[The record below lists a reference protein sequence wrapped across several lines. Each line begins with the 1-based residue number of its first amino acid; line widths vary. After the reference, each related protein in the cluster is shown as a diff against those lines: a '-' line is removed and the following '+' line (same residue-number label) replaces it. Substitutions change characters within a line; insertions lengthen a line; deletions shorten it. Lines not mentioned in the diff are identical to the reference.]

1 MNQNQ
6 NKSIGTRAKEKI
18 QSLFREPKTEAGRIR
33 RRIAGRVGVTG
44 LAVLMIGAILFAL
57 TSAWYTNT
65 IQANE
70 ITLKT
75 AKWNFDGI
83 ITLDGE
89 NNGTLNLGDLYP
101 GDTRPLPVTIVNQ
114 DTRGV
119 NVRVEADKSKM
130 ASPEMQQRLYLYVEK
145 TDENGVT
152 TRHYINSLSGY
163 LYTVAAKQTLR
174 ITDAELT
181 PKENEKQD
189 KNTLH
194 LQWVYDMTGYFL
206 LGKVTENNNTIT
218 VAGKT
223 ADTQPEYLM
232 PVTYDLDRAQFDAD
246 GKLSSVSEYQT
257 TTNGTAGYATTGRED
272 YLKRLFDQYISGY
285 NKSAKPYDDKTT
297 ISHGN
302 YYAVDIDEET
312 GYGVWLYLPE
322 KAAIDAA
329 AEWDMKVATNTETTQ
344 PISLN
349 LVFKGQNQPTT
360 TTGKEQ
366 QP

>member
-1 MNQNQ
+1 M
-6 NKSIGTRAKEKI
+6 
-18 QSLFREPKTEAGRIR
+18 
-33 RRIAGRVGVTG
+33 GVTG

-75 AKWNFDGI
+75 AKWNFDGT

-101 GDTRPLPVTIVNQ
+101 GDTRPLPVTIQNK

-119 NVRVEADKSKM
+119 NIRVEADKSKM
-130 ASPEMQQRLYLYVEK
+130 ASPEMQQRLYLYVEV
-145 TDENGVT
+145 TDET
-152 TRHYINSLSGY
+152 TNTKTRRYINSLSGY
-163 LYTVAAKQTLR
+163 LYQVNANQTLR
-174 ITDAELT
+174 ITDAVLT

-189 KNTLH
+189 KNPLH

-206 LGKVTENNNTIT
+206 LGTVTENNNTIT

-232 PVTYDLDRAQFDAD
+232 PVTYDLDRAQFGTD
-246 GKLSSVSEYQT
+246 GKISSVSEYQET
-257 TTNGTAGYATTGRED
+257 TKTYATTDRGN
-272 YLKRLFDQYISGY
+272 YLKLLFEQYISEY
-285 NKSAKPYDDKTT
+285 NSNAKPYTRETT
-297 ISHGN
+297 VHGS
-302 YYAVDIDEET
+302 YYAVDVDAN
-312 GYGVWLYLPE
+312 GYGVWLYLPD
-322 KAAIDAA
+322 KAAIEAA
-329 AEWDMKVATNTETTQ
+329 AEWDQAMAATAATQ

>member
-1 MNQNQ
+1 MGIT
-6 NKSIGTRAKEKI
+6 S
-18 QSLFREPKTEAGRIR
+18 
-33 RRIAGRVGVTG
+33 

-75 AKWNFDGI
+75 AKWNFDGN

-89 NNGTLNLGDLYP
+89 KDGTLDLGALYP

-130 ASPEMQQRLYLYVEK
+130 ASPEMQQRLYLYVEV
-145 TDENGVT
+145 TDEATNT
-152 TRHYINSLSGY
+152 KTRHYINSLSGY

-174 ITDAELT
+174 ITDAETLSA
-181 PKENEKQD
+181 NEAQN

-206 LGKVTENNNTIT
+206 LGTVTENNNTIT

-232 PVTYDLDRAQFDAD
+232 PVTYDLDRAQFGTD
-246 GKLSSVSEYQT
+246 GKLRSVSEYQT
-257 TTNGTAGYATTGRED
+257 TTNGTAGYATTSRED
-272 YLKRLFDQYISGY
+272 YLKRLFEQYISGY
-285 NKSAKPYDDKTT
+285 NKNAKPYDDKTT
-297 ISHGN
+297 IRGN
-302 YYAVDIDEET
+302 YYAVDVDET
-312 GYGVWLYLPE
+312 GYGVWLYLPDKDAIK
-322 KAAIDAA
+322 KAE
-329 AEWDMKVATNTETTQ
+329 EWDMSAAKNMETAQ
-344 PISLN
+344 PISLS

>member
-1 MNQNQ
+1 MGIT
-6 NKSIGTRAKEKI
+6 S
-18 QSLFREPKTEAGRIR
+18 
-33 RRIAGRVGVTG
+33 

-75 AKWNFDGI
+75 AKWNFDGT

-89 NNGTLNLGDLYP
+89 KNGTLGLGDLYP

-130 ASPEMQQRLYLYVEK
+130 ASPEMQQRLYLYVEV
-145 TDENGVT
+145 TDEVT
-152 TRHYINSLSGY
+152 NTKTRHYINSLSGY
-163 LYTVAAKQTLR
+163 LYTVAAGQTLH
-174 ITDAELT
+174 ITDVERTLSA
-181 PKENEKQD
+181 NEAQN

-206 LGKVTENNNTIT
+206 LGTVTENNSTIT

-223 ADTQPEYLM
+223 EETQPEYLM
-232 PVTYDLDRAQFDAD
+232 PVTYDLDRAQFGSD
-246 GKLSSVSEYQT
+246 GKLTSVSEYQT
-257 TTNGTAGYATTGRED
+257 NTNGTAGYATTSRED
-272 YLKRLFDQYISGY
+272 YLKRLFDQYAKEY
-285 NKSAKPYDDKTT
+285 NIKAAAYDKNTKSY
-297 ISHGN
+297 GN
-302 YYAVDIDEET
+302 YYAVDVDET
-312 GYGVWLYLPE
+312 GYGVWLYLPD
-322 KAAIDAA
+322 KTAIDAA
-329 AEWDMKVATNTETTQ
+329 AQWDQNTEKSENAQ
-344 PISLN
+344 SISLN

>member
-1 MNQNQ
+1 MGIT
-6 NKSIGTRAKEKI
+6 S
-18 QSLFREPKTEAGRIR
+18 
-33 RRIAGRVGVTG
+33 

-75 AKWNFDGI
+75 AKWNFDGN

-89 NNGTLNLGDLYP
+89 KDGTLDLGDLYP

-130 ASPEMQQRLYLYVEK
+130 ASPEMQQRLYLYVEV
-145 TDENGVT
+145 TDEVT
-152 TRHYINSLSGY
+152 NTKTRHYINSLSGY

-174 ITDAELT
+174 ITDAELLT
-181 PKENEKQD
+181 LKENEKQD

-206 LGKVTENNNTIT
+206 LGTVDETGAKVT
-218 VAGKT
+218 GKT
-223 ADTQPEYLM
+223 EDTQPEYLM
-232 PVTYDLDRAQFDAD
+232 PVTYDLDRAQFDTK
-246 GKLSSVSEYQT
+246 GKLYSVSEYQT

-285 NKSAKPYDDKTT
+285 NKNANPYYTGETT
-297 ISHGN
+297 IRGN
-302 YYAVDIDEET
+302 YYAVDVDET
-312 GYGVWLYLPE
+312 GYGVWLYLPDKAAIEAAAKWDQE
-322 KAAIDAA
+322 KAATAA
-329 AEWDMKVATNTETTQ
+329 TQ

-349 LVFKGQNQPTT
+349 LVFKGQNQTTT

>member
-1 MNQNQ
+1 MGIT
-6 NKSIGTRAKEKI
+6 S
-18 QSLFREPKTEAGRIR
+18 
-33 RRIAGRVGVTG
+33 

-75 AKWNFDGI
+75 AKWNFDGT

-89 NNGTLNLGDLYP
+89 KDGTLDLGDLYP
-101 GDTRPLPVTIVNQ
+101 GDTRLLPVTIVNQ

-130 ASPEMQQRLYLYVEK
+130 ESPEMQQRLYLYVEV
-145 TDENGVT
+145 TDEATNT
-152 TRHYINSLSGY
+152 KTRHYINSLSGY
-163 LYTVAAKQTLR
+163 MYQVNANQTLR
-174 ITDAELT
+174 ITDAEPTL
-181 PKENEKQD
+181 KENEKQD

-206 LGKVTENNNTIT
+206 LGKVDETGAKVT
-218 VAGKT
+218 GKA
-223 ADTQPEYLM
+223 ADSQPEYLM
-232 PVTYDLDRAQFDAD
+232 PVTYDLDRAQFGTD

-257 TTNGTAGYATTGRED
+257 NTNGTAGYATTGRED

-285 NKSAKPYDDKTT
+285 NSNAKPYDKITT
-297 ISHGN
+297 IVRGS
-302 YYAVDIDEET
+302 YYAVDVDAT
-312 GYGVWLYLPE
+312 GYGVWLYLPD

-329 AEWDMKVATNTETTQ
+329 AKWDQEKAATAATQ

-349 LVFKGQNQPTT
+349 LVFKGQNQTTT

>member
-1 MNQNQ
+1 MGIT
-6 NKSIGTRAKEKI
+6 S
-18 QSLFREPKTEAGRIR
+18 
-33 RRIAGRVGVTG
+33 

-75 AKWNFDGI
+75 AKWNFDGT

-89 NNGTLNLGDLYP
+89 KDGTLDLGALYP

-130 ASPEMQQRLYLYVEK
+130 ASPEMQQRLYLYVEV
-145 TDENGVT
+145 TDEDTNT
-152 TRHYINSLSGY
+152 KTRRYINSLSGY
-163 LYTVAAKQTLR
+163 LYTVAAGQTLH
-174 ITDAELT
+174 ITDAERPLLT
-181 PKENEKQD
+181 NEAQN
-189 KNTLH
+189 KNALH

-206 LGKVTENNNTIT
+206 LGTVTENGTKVT
-218 VAGKT
+218 GKT
-223 ADTQPEYLM
+223 EDTQPEYLM
-232 PVTYDLDRAQFDAD
+232 PVTYDLDRAQFDTN

-257 TTNGTAGYATTGRED
+257 TTNGTAGYATTDREN
-272 YLKRLFDQYISGY
+272 YLNRLFEQYISGY
-285 NKSAKPYDDKTT
+285 NSNAKPYDKTT
-297 ISHGN
+297 TIVRGS
-302 YYAVDIDEET
+302 YYAVDVDTT
-312 GYGVWLYLPE
+312 GYGVWLYLPD

-329 AEWDMKVATNTETTQ
+329 AKWDQEKAVTAATQ

>member
-1 MNQNQ
+1 M
-6 NKSIGTRAKEKI
+6 
-18 QSLFREPKTEAGRIR
+18 
-33 RRIAGRVGVTG
+33 GVTG

-75 AKWNFDGI
+75 AKWNFDGT

-89 NNGTLNLGDLYP
+89 DNSGTLNLGDLYP
-101 GDTRPLPVTIVNQ
+101 GDTRPLPVTIQNK

-119 NVRVEADKSKM
+119 NIRVEADKSKM
-130 ASPEMQQRLYLYVEK
+130 ASPEMQQRLYLYVEV
-145 TDENGVT
+145 TDET
-152 TRHYINSLSGY
+152 TNTKTRRYINSLSGY
-163 LYTVAAKQTLR
+163 LYQVNANQTLR

-181 PKENEKQD
+181 PKENEKQN

-206 LGKVTENNNTIT
+206 LGTVTENNGTIT
-218 VAGKT
+218 VTGKT

-246 GKLSSVSEYQT
+246 GKPSSVSEYREAT
-257 TTNGTAGYATTGRED
+257 ENSPAGYGSFDRKN
-272 YLKRLFDQYISGY
+272 YLKTLFEQYAKEY
-285 NKSAKPYDDKTT
+285 NIKAAAYDEKTKSY
-297 ISHGN
+297 GN
-302 YYAVDIDEET
+302 YYAVDVDAN
-312 GYGVWLYLPE
+312 GYGVWLYLPD
-322 KAAIDAA
+322 KTAIDAA
-329 AEWDMKVATNTETTQ
+329 AEWDQKTAKSENAQ

-349 LVFKGQNQPTT
+349 LVFKGQNQSTT

>member
-1 MNQNQ
+1 
-6 NKSIGTRAKEKI
+6 
-18 QSLFREPKTEAGRIR
+18 
-33 RRIAGRVGVTG
+33 
-44 LAVLMIGAILFAL
+44 MIGAILFAL

-75 AKWNFDGI
+75 AKWNFDGT

-89 NNGTLNLGDLYP
+89 KNGTLGLGDLYP
-101 GDTRPLPVTIVNQ
+101 GDTRPLPVTIANQ

-130 ASPEMQQRLYLYVEK
+130 ESPEMQQRLYLYVEV
-145 TDENGVT
+145 TDKDTNT
-152 TRHYINSLSGY
+152 KTRHYINSLSGY

-181 PKENEKQD
+181 PSENEKQD

-206 LGKVTENNNTIT
+206 LGTVTEKGSTIT

-232 PVTYDLDRAQFDAD
+232 PVTYDLDRAQFGTD
-246 GKLSSVSEYQT
+246 GKLTSVSEYQT
-257 TTNGTAGYATTGRED
+257 NTNGTAGYATTSRED
-272 YLKRLFDQYISGY
+272 YLKHLFEQYISGY
-285 NKSAKPYDDKTT
+285 NKNAKPYDDKTT
-297 ISHGN
+297 TVHGN
-302 YYAVDIDEET
+302 YYAVDVDTT
-312 GYGVWLYLPE
+312 GYGVWLYLPDKAAIEAAAKWDQE
-322 KAAIDAA
+322 KAATAA
-329 AEWDMKVATNTETTQ
+329 TQ

>member
-1 MNQNQ
+1 
-6 NKSIGTRAKEKI
+6 
-18 QSLFREPKTEAGRIR
+18 
-33 RRIAGRVGVTG
+33 
-44 LAVLMIGAILFAL
+44 MIGAILFAL

-75 AKWNFDGI
+75 AKWNFDGN

-89 NNGTLNLGDLYP
+89 DNNGTLDLGDLYP
-101 GDTRPLPVTIVNQ
+101 GDTRLLPVTIVNQ

-130 ASPEMQQRLYLYVEK
+130 ASPEMQQRLYLYVEV
-145 TDENGVT
+145 TDEATNT
-152 TRHYINSLSGY
+152 KTRHYINSLSGY
-163 LYTVAAKQTLR
+163 MYQVNANQTLR
-174 ITDAELT
+174 ITDAEL
-181 PKENEKQD
+181 PLKENEKQD
-189 KNTLH
+189 INTLH

-206 LGKVTENNNTIT
+206 LGTVTENNNTIT

-232 PVTYDLDRAQFDAD
+232 PVTYDLDRAQFGTD
-246 GKLSSVSEYQT
+246 GKLTSVSEYQET
-257 TTNGTAGYATTGRED
+257 TKTYATTDREN
-272 YLKRLFDQYISGY
+272 YLNRLFEQYISGY
-285 NKSAKPYDDKTT
+285 NSNAKPYDKTT
-297 ISHGN
+297 TIVRGS
-302 YYAVDIDEET
+302 YYAVDVDKT
-312 GYGVWLYLPE
+312 GYGVWLYLPD

-329 AEWDMKVATNTETTQ
+329 AKWDQEKAATAATQ

>member
-1 MNQNQ
+1 MGIT
-6 NKSIGTRAKEKI
+6 S
-18 QSLFREPKTEAGRIR
+18 
-33 RRIAGRVGVTG
+33 

-75 AKWNFDGI
+75 AKWNFDGT

-89 NNGTLNLGDLYP
+89 KDGTLGLGDLYP

-130 ASPEMQQRLYLYVEK
+130 ESPEMQQRLYLYVEV
-145 TDENGVT
+145 TDEVT
-152 TRHYINSLSGY
+152 NTKTRHYINSLSGY

-174 ITDAELT
+174 ITDAELP

-206 LGKVTENNNTIT
+206 LGKVDETGAKVT
-218 VAGKT
+218 GKA

-232 PVTYDLDRAQFDAD
+232 PVTYDLDRAQFGTD
-246 GKLSSVSEYQT
+246 GKLTSVSEYQT
-257 TTNGTAGYATTGRED
+257 NTNGTAGYATTRRED
-272 YLKRLFDQYISGY
+272 YLKRLFEQYISGY
-285 NKSAKPYDDKTT
+285 NKNAKPYDDKTT
-297 ISHGN
+297 TVHGN
-302 YYAVDIDEET
+302 YYAVDVDET
-312 GYGVWLYLPE
+312 GYGVWLYLPD

-329 AEWDMKVATNTETTQ
+329 AQWDQNTEKRENAQ

-349 LVFKGQNQPTT
+349 LVFKGQNQTTT

>member
-1 MNQNQ
+1 M
-6 NKSIGTRAKEKI
+6 
-18 QSLFREPKTEAGRIR
+18 
-33 RRIAGRVGVTG
+33 GVTG

-75 AKWNFDGI
+75 AKWNFDGT

-101 GDTRPLPVTIVNQ
+101 GDTRPLPVTIQNK
-114 DTRGV
+114 DARGV
-119 NVRVEADKSKM
+119 NIRVEADKSKM
-130 ASPEMQQRLYLYVEK
+130 ASPEMQQRLYLYVEV
-145 TDENGVT
+145 TDET
-152 TRHYINSLSGY
+152 TNTKTRRYINSLSGY
-163 LYTVAAKQTLR
+163 LYQVNANQTLR
-174 ITDAELT
+174 ITDAVLT

-189 KNTLH
+189 KNPLH

-206 LGKVTENNNTIT
+206 LGTVTENNNTIT

-232 PVTYDLDRAQFDAD
+232 PVTYDLDRAQFGTD
-246 GKLSSVSEYQT
+246 GKISSVSEYQET
-257 TTNGTAGYATTGRED
+257 TKTYATTDRGN
-272 YLKRLFDQYISGY
+272 YLKLLFEQYISEY
-285 NKSAKPYDDKTT
+285 NSNAKPYTRETT
-297 ISHGN
+297 VHGS
-302 YYAVDIDEET
+302 YYAVDVDAN
-312 GYGVWLYLPE
+312 GYGVWLYLPD
-322 KAAIDAA
+322 KAAIEAA
-329 AEWDMKVATNTETTQ
+329 AEWDQAMAATAATQ

-349 LVFKGQNQPTT
+349 LVFKGQNQTTT

>member
-33 RRIAGRVGVTG
+33 RRIAGRVGITS

-75 AKWNFDGI
+75 AKWNFDGT

-89 NNGTLNLGDLYP
+89 DNNGTLDLGDLYP

-130 ASPEMQQRLYLYVEK
+130 ASPEMQQRLYLYVEV
-145 TDENGVT
+145 TDEDTNT
-152 TRHYINSLSGY
+152 KTRHYINSLSGY
-163 LYTVAAKQTLR
+163 LYTVAAGQTLH
-174 ITDAELT
+174 ITDAERPLLT
-181 PKENEKQD
+181 NEAQN
-189 KNTLH
+189 KNALH

-206 LGKVTENNNTIT
+206 LGTVTEKDSTIT

-223 ADTQPEYLM
+223 EETQPEYLM
-232 PVTYDLDRAQFDAD
+232 PVTYDLDRAQFGTD
-246 GKLSSVSEYQT
+246 GKLSSVSEYQET
-257 TTNGTAGYATTGRED
+257 TKTYANTDREN
-272 YLKRLFDQYISGY
+272 YLKRLFEQYKSEY
-285 NKSAKPYDDKTT
+285 NSNAKPYNNKTT
-297 ISHGN
+297 TIRGN
-302 YYAVDIDEET
+302 YYAVDVDAN
-312 GYGVWLYLPE
+312 GYGVWLYLPD
-322 KAAIDAA
+322 KTAVDAA
-329 AEWDMKVATNTETTQ
+329 AEWDQNTAKSENAQ

-349 LVFKGQNQPTT
+349 LVFKGQNQTTT

-366 QP
+366 

>member
-1 MNQNQ
+1 MGIT
-6 NKSIGTRAKEKI
+6 S
-18 QSLFREPKTEAGRIR
+18 
-33 RRIAGRVGVTG
+33 
-44 LAVLMIGAILFAL
+44 LAVLMIGTILFAL

-75 AKWNFDGI
+75 AKWNFDGT

-89 NNGTLNLGDLYP
+89 KDGTLGLGDLYP

-130 ASPEMQQRLYLYVEK
+130 ASPEMQQRLYLYVEV
-145 TDENGVT
+145 TDEATNT
-152 TRHYINSLSGY
+152 KTRHYINSLSGY

-174 ITDAELT
+174 ITDAETLSV
-181 PKENEKQD
+181 NEAQD

-206 LGKVTENNNTIT
+206 LGTVTEKDSTIT
-218 VAGKT
+218 VTGKA

-232 PVTYDLDRAQFDAD
+232 PVTYDLDRAQFDTD
-246 GKLSSVSEYQT
+246 GKLHSVSEYQET
-257 TTNGTAGYATTGRED
+257 TKTYATTDRKN
-272 YLKRLFDQYISGY
+272 YLKRLFEQYISGY
-285 NKSAKPYDDKTT
+285 NKNAKPYTNET
-297 ISHGN
+297 IVRGN
-302 YYAVDIDEET
+302 YYAVDVDET
-312 GYGVWLYLPE
+312 GYGVWLYLPD

-329 AEWDMKVATNTETTQ
+329 AEWDQEKAATAATQ

-349 LVFKGQNQPTT
+349 LVFKGQNQTTT

>member
-1 MNQNQ
+1 
-6 NKSIGTRAKEKI
+6 
-18 QSLFREPKTEAGRIR
+18 
-33 RRIAGRVGVTG
+33 
-44 LAVLMIGAILFAL
+44 MIGAILFAL

-75 AKWNFDGI
+75 AKWNFDGT

-89 NNGTLNLGDLYP
+89 KNGTLDLGDLYP

-130 ASPEMQQRLYLYVEK
+130 ASPEMQQRLYLYVEV
-145 TDENGVT
+145 TDEDTNT
-152 TRHYINSLSGY
+152 KTRHYINSLSGY
-163 LYTVAAKQTLR
+163 LYTVAAGQTLH
-174 ITDAELT
+174 ITDAERTLSA
-181 PKENEKQD
+181 NEAQN

-206 LGKVTENNNTIT
+206 LGTVTENGTKVT
-218 VAGKT
+218 GKT
-223 ADTQPEYLM
+223 EDTQPEYLM
-232 PVTYDLDRAQFDAD
+232 PVTYDLDRAQFGTD

-272 YLKRLFDQYISGY
+272 YLKRLFEQYISEY
-285 NKSAKPYDDKTT
+285 NSNAKPYDDKTT
-297 ISHGN
+297 TVHGN
-302 YYAVDIDEET
+302 YYAVDVDKN
-312 GYGVWLYLPE
+312 GYGVWLYLPD

-329 AEWDMKVATNTETTQ
+329 ANWDQKTAATAATQ
-344 PISLN
+344 SISLS

>member
-1 MNQNQ
+1 MGIT
-6 NKSIGTRAKEKI
+6 S
-18 QSLFREPKTEAGRIR
+18 
-33 RRIAGRVGVTG
+33 

-75 AKWNFDGI
+75 AKWNFDGT

-89 NNGTLNLGDLYP
+89 KDGTLDLGDLYP
-101 GDTRPLPVTIVNQ
+101 GDTRPLPVIIENK

-130 ASPEMQQRLYLYVEK
+130 ASPEMQQRLYLYVEV
-145 TDENGVT
+145 TDEATNT
-152 TRHYINSLSGY
+152 KTRHYINSLSGY
-163 LYTVAAKQTLR
+163 MYQVNANQTLR
-174 ITDAELT
+174 ITDAELSL
-181 PKENEKQD
+181 KENEKQD

-206 LGKVTENNNTIT
+206 LGTVTENNNTIT

-232 PVTYDLDRAQFDAD
+232 PVIYDLDRAQFGTD
-246 GKLSSVSEYQT
+246 GKLSSVSEYQET
-257 TTNGTAGYATTGRED
+257 TKTYATTDREN
-272 YLKRLFDQYISGY
+272 YLKRLFEQYISGY
-285 NKSAKPYDDKTT
+285 NKNAKPYTRETT
-297 ISHGN
+297 VRGS
-302 YYAVDIDEET
+302 YYAVDVDAN
-312 GYGVWLYLPE
+312 GYGVWLYLPD

-329 AEWDMKVATNTETTQ
+329 AQWDQNTEKSENAQ

-349 LVFKGQNQPTT
+349 LVFKGQNQTTT

>member
-33 RRIAGRVGVTG
+33 RRIAGRVGITS

-75 AKWNFDGI
+75 AKWNFDGT

-89 NNGTLNLGDLYP
+89 KEGTLDLGDLYP
-101 GDTRPLPVTIVNQ
+101 GDTRLLPVTIVNQ

-119 NVRVEADKSKM
+119 NVRVEADKS
-130 ASPEMQQRLYLYVEK
+130 
-145 TDENGVT
+145 
-152 TRHYINSLSGY
+152 
-163 LYTVAAKQTLR
+163 
-174 ITDAELT
+174 
-181 PKENEKQD
+181 
-189 KNTLH
+189 
-194 LQWVYDMTGYFL
+194 DMTGYFL
-206 LGKVTENNNTIT
+206 LGTVTENGTKVT
-218 VAGKT
+218 GKT
-223 ADTQPEYLM
+223 EDTQPEYLM
-232 PVTYDLDRAQFDAD
+232 PVTYDLDRAQFETD
-246 GKLSSVSEYQT
+246 GKLHSVSEYQET
-257 TTNGTAGYATTGRED
+257 TKTYATTDREN
-272 YLKRLFDQYISGY
+272 YLKRLFEQYISGY
-285 NKSAKPYDDKTT
+285 NKNAKPYDDKTT
-297 ISHGN
+297 IRGN
-302 YYAVDIDEET
+302 YYAVDVDAT
-312 GYGVWLYLPE
+312 GYGVWLYLPD

-329 AEWDMKVATNTETTQ
+329 AKWDQNTEKSENAQ

-349 LVFKGQNQPTT
+349 LVFKGQNQTTT

>member
-1 MNQNQ
+1 
-6 NKSIGTRAKEKI
+6 
-18 QSLFREPKTEAGRIR
+18 
-33 RRIAGRVGVTG
+33 
-44 LAVLMIGAILFAL
+44 MIGAILFAL

-75 AKWNFDGI
+75 AKWNFDGT

-89 NNGTLNLGDLYP
+89 DNNGTLDLGDLYP

-130 ASPEMQQRLYLYVEK
+130 ASPEMQQRLYLYVEV
-145 TDENGVT
+145 TDEDTNT
-152 TRHYINSLSGY
+152 KTRHYINSLSGY

-174 ITDAELT
+174 ITDAERTLSA
-181 PKENEKQD
+181 NEAQN

-206 LGKVTENNNTIT
+206 LGTVDETGTKVT
-218 VAGKT
+218 GKT
-223 ADTQPEYLM
+223 EDTQPEYLM
-232 PVTYDLDRAQFDAD
+232 PVTYDLDRAQFETD
-246 GKLSSVSEYQT
+246 GKLHSVSEYQT
-257 TTNGTAGYATTGRED
+257 NTNGTAGYATTSREY
-272 YLKRLFDQYISGY
+272 YLKHLFEQYAKEY
-285 NKSAKPYDDKTT
+285 NIKAAAYDKNTKSY
-297 ISHGN
+297 GN
-302 YYAVDIDEET
+302 YYAVDVDET
-312 GYGVWLYLPE
+312 GYGVWLYLPD

-329 AEWDMKVATNTETTQ
+329 AQWDQEKAATAATQ

>member
-1 MNQNQ
+1 
-6 NKSIGTRAKEKI
+6 
-18 QSLFREPKTEAGRIR
+18 
-33 RRIAGRVGVTG
+33 
-44 LAVLMIGAILFAL
+44 MIGAILFAL

-75 AKWNFDGI
+75 AKWNFDGT

-89 NNGTLNLGDLYP
+89 KDGTLGLGDLYP
-101 GDTRPLPVTIVNQ
+101 GDTRPLPVIIENK

-130 ASPEMQQRLYLYVEK
+130 ESPEMQQRLYLYVEV
-145 TDENGVT
+145 TDEVT
-152 TRHYINSLSGY
+152 NTKTRHYINSLSGY
-163 LYTVAAKQTLR
+163 LYTVAAKQTLH
-174 ITDAELT
+174 ITDAETLSA
-181 PKENEKQD
+181 NEVQN

-206 LGKVTENNNTIT
+206 LGKVDETGAKVT
-218 VAGKT
+218 GKA

-232 PVTYDLDRAQFDAD
+232 PVTYDLDRAQFGTD
-246 GKLSSVSEYQT
+246 GKLTSVSEYQT
-257 TTNGTAGYATTGRED
+257 NTNGTAGYATTSRED

-285 NKSAKPYDDKTT
+285 NSNAKPYDKITT
-297 ISHGN
+297 IARGS
-302 YYAVDIDEET
+302 YYAVDVDET
-312 GYGVWLYLPE
+312 GYGVWLYLPDQDAIK
-322 KAAIDAA
+322 KAE
-329 AEWDMKVATNTETTQ
+329 EWDMSAAKNMETAQ
-344 PISLN
+344 PISLS
-349 LVFKGQNQPTT
+349 LVFKGQNQTTT

>member
-1 MNQNQ
+1 MGIT
-6 NKSIGTRAKEKI
+6 S
-18 QSLFREPKTEAGRIR
+18 
-33 RRIAGRVGVTG
+33 

-75 AKWNFDGI
+75 AKWNFDGT

-89 NNGTLNLGDLYP
+89 KNGTLDLGDLYP

-130 ASPEMQQRLYLYVEK
+130 ASPEMQQRLYLYVEV
-145 TDENGVT
+145 TDEVT
-152 TRHYINSLSGY
+152 NTKIRHYINSLSGY

-174 ITDAELT
+174 ITDAELLT
-181 PKENEKQD
+181 LKENEKQD

-206 LGKVTENNNTIT
+206 LGTVTENNNTIT
-218 VAGKT
+218 VTGKA
-223 ADTQPEYLM
+223 ADSQPEYLM
-232 PVTYDLDRAQFDAD
+232 PVTYDLDRAQFETD
-246 GKLSSVSEYQT
+246 GKLRSVSEYQT
-257 TTNGTAGYATTGRED
+257 TTNGTSGYATTSRED

-285 NKSAKPYDDKTT
+285 NSNAKPYDDKTT
-297 ISHGN
+297 TVHGN
-302 YYAVDIDEET
+302 YYAVDVDEN
-312 GYGVWLYLPE
+312 GYGVWLYLPD

-329 AEWDMKVATNTETTQ
+329 AQWEQNTEKRENAQ

-360 TTGKEQ
+360 GKEQ

>member
-1 MNQNQ
+1 
-6 NKSIGTRAKEKI
+6 
-18 QSLFREPKTEAGRIR
+18 
-33 RRIAGRVGVTG
+33 
-44 LAVLMIGAILFAL
+44 MIGAILFAL

-75 AKWNFDGI
+75 AKWNFDGN

-89 NNGTLNLGDLYP
+89 KDGTLDLGDLYP

-130 ASPEMQQRLYLYVEK
+130 ASPEMQQRLYLYVEV
-145 TDENGVT
+145 TDEDTNT
-152 TRHYINSLSGY
+152 KTRRYINSLSGY
-163 LYTVAAKQTLR
+163 LYTVAAKQTLH
-174 ITDAELT
+174 ITDVERTLSA
-181 PKENEKQD
+181 NEAQN

-206 LGKVTENNNTIT
+206 LGTVTEKDSTIT
-218 VAGKT
+218 VTGKA

-232 PVTYDLDRAQFDAD
+232 PVIYDLDRAQFDTD
-246 GKLSSVSEYQT
+246 GKLHSVSEYQT
-257 TTNGTAGYATTGRED
+257 TTNGTSGYATTSRED
-272 YLKRLFDQYISGY
+272 YLKRLFEQYISEY
-285 NKSAKPYDDKTT
+285 NIKAAAYDENTTKSY
-297 ISHGN
+297 GN
-302 YYAVDIDEET
+302 YYAVDVDET
-312 GYGVWLYLPE
+312 GYGVWLYLPD

-329 AEWDMKVATNTETTQ
+329 AKWDQETAATAATQ

>member
-1 MNQNQ
+1 MGIT
-6 NKSIGTRAKEKI
+6 S
-18 QSLFREPKTEAGRIR
+18 
-33 RRIAGRVGVTG
+33 

-75 AKWNFDGI
+75 AKWNFDGT

-89 NNGTLNLGDLYP
+89 KDGTLDLGDLYP

-130 ASPEMQQRLYLYVEK
+130 ASPEMQQRLYLYVEV
-145 TDENGVT
+145 TDEATNT
-152 TRHYINSLSGY
+152 KTRHYINSLSGY

-174 ITDAELT
+174 ITDAELLT
-181 PKENEKQD
+181 LKENEAQD

-206 LGKVTENNNTIT
+206 LGTVDETGTKVT
-218 VAGKT
+218 GKT
-223 ADTQPEYLM
+223 EDTQPEYLM
-232 PVTYDLDRAQFDAD
+232 PVTYDLDRAQFGTD
-246 GKLSSVSEYQT
+246 GKLSSVSEYQET
-257 TTNGTAGYATTGRED
+257 TKTYATTDREN
-272 YLKRLFDQYISGY
+272 YLKHLFEQYISGY
-285 NKSAKPYDDKTT
+285 NKNAKPYTRETT
-297 ISHGN
+297 VRGS
-302 YYAVDIDEET
+302 YYAVDVDAN
-312 GYGVWLYLPE
+312 GYGVWLYLPD
-322 KAAIDAA
+322 KTAIDAA
-329 AEWDMKVATNTETTQ
+329 AQWDQNKAKSEDVQ
-344 PISLN
+344 SISLN
-349 LVFKGQNQPTT
+349 LVFKGQNQTTT

>member
-1 MNQNQ
+1 MGIT
-6 NKSIGTRAKEKI
+6 S
-18 QSLFREPKTEAGRIR
+18 
-33 RRIAGRVGVTG
+33 

-75 AKWNFDGI
+75 AKWNFDGT

-89 NNGTLNLGDLYP
+89 KDGTLDLGDLYP

-130 ASPEMQQRLYLYVEK
+130 ASPEMQQRLYLYVEV
-145 TDENGVT
+145 TDEVT
-152 TRHYINSLSGY
+152 NTKTRHYINSLSGY

-174 ITDAELT
+174 ITDAELLT
-181 PKENEKQD
+181 LKENEKQD

-194 LQWVYDMTGYFL
+194 LQWVYDLAGYFL
-206 LGKVTENNNTIT
+206 LGTVTEKSSTIIVT
-218 VAGKT
+218 GKT

-232 PVTYDLDRAQFDAD
+232 PVTYDLDRAQFDTD

-257 TTNGTAGYATTGRED
+257 NTNGTAGYATTDREN
-272 YLKRLFDQYISGY
+272 YLNRLFDQYISGY
-285 NKSAKPYDDKTT
+285 NSNAKPYDKTT
-297 ISHGN
+297 TIVRGS
-302 YYAVDIDEET
+302 YYAVDVDKT
-312 GYGVWLYLPE
+312 GYGVWLYLPDKAAIEAAAKWDQE
-322 KAAIDAA
+322 KAATAA
-329 AEWDMKVATNTETTQ
+329 TQ
-344 PISLN
+344 PISLS
-349 LVFKGQNQPTT
+349 LVFKGQNQTTT

>member
-1 MNQNQ
+1 
-6 NKSIGTRAKEKI
+6 
-18 QSLFREPKTEAGRIR
+18 
-33 RRIAGRVGVTG
+33 
-44 LAVLMIGAILFAL
+44 MIGAILFAL

-75 AKWNFDGI
+75 AKWNFDGT

-89 NNGTLNLGDLYP
+89 KDGTLGLGDLYP

-130 ASPEMQQRLYLYVEK
+130 ESPEMQQRLYLYVEV
-145 TDENGVT
+145 TDKDTNT
-152 TRHYINSLSGY
+152 KTRHYINSLSGY
-163 LYTVAAKQTLR
+163 LYTVAAKQTLH
-174 ITDAELT
+174 ITDAETLSA
-181 PKENEKQD
+181 NEVQN

-206 LGKVTENNNTIT
+206 LGTVTENNNTIT

-232 PVTYDLDRAQFDAD
+232 PVTYDLDRAQFGTD
-246 GKLSSVSEYQT
+246 GKLTSVSEYQT
-257 TTNGTAGYATTGRED
+257 NTNGTAGYATTSRED
-272 YLKRLFDQYISGY
+272 YLKHLFEQYISGY
-285 NKSAKPYDDKTT
+285 NKNANPYDKITT
-297 ISHGN
+297 IVHGS
-302 YYAVDIDEET
+302 YYAVDVDET
-312 GYGVWLYLPE
+312 GYGVWLYLPDQDAIK
-322 KAAIDAA
+322 KAE
-329 AEWDMKVATNTETTQ
+329 EWDMSAAKNMETAQ

-349 LVFKGQNQPTT
+349 LVFKGQNQATT

>member
-1 MNQNQ
+1 
-6 NKSIGTRAKEKI
+6 
-18 QSLFREPKTEAGRIR
+18 
-33 RRIAGRVGVTG
+33 
-44 LAVLMIGAILFAL
+44 MIGAILFAL

-75 AKWNFDGI
+75 AKWNFDGT

-89 NNGTLNLGDLYP
+89 KDGTLGLGDLYP

-130 ASPEMQQRLYLYVEK
+130 ESPEMQQRLYLYVEV
-145 TDENGVT
+145 TDEATNT
-152 TRHYINSLSGY
+152 KTRHYINSLSGY
-163 LYTVAAKQTLR
+163 LYTVAAKQTLH
-174 ITDAELT
+174 ITDAETLSA
-181 PKENEKQD
+181 NEVQN

-206 LGKVTENNNTIT
+206 LGTVDKTGAKVT
-218 VAGKT
+218 GKA
-223 ADTQPEYLM
+223 ADSQPEYLM
-232 PVTYDLDRAQFDAD
+232 PVTYDLDRAQFGTD
-246 GKLSSVSEYQT
+246 GKLTSVSEYQT
-257 TTNGTAGYATTGRED
+257 NTNGTAGYATTSRED
-272 YLKRLFDQYISGY
+272 YLKHLFEQYISGY
-285 NKSAKPYDDKTT
+285 NKNANPYDKITT
-297 ISHGN
+297 IVHGS
-302 YYAVDIDEET
+302 YYAVDVDET
-312 GYGVWLYLPE
+312 GYGVWLYLPDQDAIK
-322 KAAIDAA
+322 KAE
-329 AEWDMKVATNTETTQ
+329 EWDMSAAKNMETAQ

-349 LVFKGQNQPTT
+349 LVFKGQNQATT

>member
-1 MNQNQ
+1 
-6 NKSIGTRAKEKI
+6 
-18 QSLFREPKTEAGRIR
+18 
-33 RRIAGRVGVTG
+33 
-44 LAVLMIGAILFAL
+44 MIGAILFAL

-75 AKWNFDGI
+75 AKWNFDGT

-89 NNGTLNLGDLYP
+89 DNNGTLDLGDLYP

-119 NVRVEADKSKM
+119 NVRVEADKSEM
-130 ASPEMQQRLYLYVEK
+130 ASPEMQQRLYLYVEV
-145 TDENGVT
+145 TDKDTNT
-152 TRHYINSLSGY
+152 KTRHYINSLSGY
-163 LYTVAAKQTLR
+163 MYQVNANQTLR
-174 ITDAELT
+174 ITDAELLT
-181 PKENEKQD
+181 LKENEKQD

-206 LGKVTENNNTIT
+206 LGTVTENNNTIT

-223 ADTQPEYLM
+223 AETQPEYLM
-232 PVTYDLDRAQFDAD
+232 PVTYDLDRAQFDTK
-246 GKLSSVSEYQT
+246 GKLYSVSEYQT
-257 TTNGTAGYATTGRED
+257 NTNGTAGYATTSRED

-285 NKSAKPYDDKTT
+285 NKNANPYYTGETT
-297 ISHGN
+297 IRGN
-302 YYAVDIDEET
+302 YYAVDVDET
-312 GYGVWLYLPE
+312 GYGVWLYLPDKAAIEAAAKWDQE
-322 KAAIDAA
+322 KAATAA
-329 AEWDMKVATNTETTQ
+329 TQ

-349 LVFKGQNQPTT
+349 LVFKGQNQTTT

>member
-1 MNQNQ
+1 
-6 NKSIGTRAKEKI
+6 
-18 QSLFREPKTEAGRIR
+18 
-33 RRIAGRVGVTG
+33 
-44 LAVLMIGAILFAL
+44 MIGAILFAL

-75 AKWNFDGI
+75 AKWNFDGT

-89 NNGTLNLGDLYP
+89 DNNGTLDLGDLYP

-130 ASPEMQQRLYLYVEK
+130 ASPEMQQRLYLYVEV
-145 TDENGVT
+145 TDEATNT
-152 TRHYINSLSGY
+152 KTRHYINSLSGY

-174 ITDAELT
+174 ITDAELLT
-181 PKENEKQD
+181 LKENEAQD

-206 LGKVTENNNTIT
+206 LGTVTENNNTIT

-223 ADTQPEYLM
+223 AETQPEYLM
-232 PVTYDLDRAQFDAD
+232 PVTYDLDRAQFDTK
-246 GKLSSVSEYQT
+246 GKLYSVSEYQT
-257 TTNGTAGYATTGRED
+257 NTNGTAGYATTSRED

-285 NKSAKPYDDKTT
+285 NSNAKPYDDKTT
-297 ISHGN
+297 TVHGN
-302 YYAVDIDEET
+302 YYAVDVDAN
-312 GYGVWLYLPE
+312 GYGVWLYLPDQDAIK
-322 KAAIDAA
+322 KAE
-329 AEWDMKVATNTETTQ
+329 EWDMSAAKNMETAQ

-349 LVFKGQNQPTT
+349 LVFKGQNQTTT

>member
-1 MNQNQ
+1 
-6 NKSIGTRAKEKI
+6 
-18 QSLFREPKTEAGRIR
+18 
-33 RRIAGRVGVTG
+33 
-44 LAVLMIGAILFAL
+44 MIGAILFAL

-75 AKWNFDGI
+75 AKWNFDGT

-89 NNGTLNLGDLYP
+89 DNKGTLDLGDLYP

-130 ASPEMQQRLYLYVEK
+130 ASPEMQQRLYLYVEV
-145 TDENGVT
+145 TDEATNT
-152 TRHYINSLSGY
+152 KTRHYINSLSGY
-163 LYTVAAKQTLR
+163 LYTVAAKQTLH
-174 ITDAELT
+174 ITDAETLSA
-181 PKENEKQD
+181 NEVQN

-206 LGKVTENNNTIT
+206 LGTVTEKGSTIT

-223 ADTQPEYLM
+223 EDTQPEYLM
-232 PVTYDLDRAQFDAD
+232 PVTYDLDRAQFDTD
-246 GKLSSVSEYQT
+246 GKLHSVSEYQT
-257 TTNGTAGYATTGRED
+257 NTNGTAGYATTSRED
-272 YLKRLFDQYISGY
+272 YLKRLFEQYISGY
-285 NKSAKPYDDKTT
+285 NSNAKPYDDKTT
-297 ISHGN
+297 IRGN
-302 YYAVDIDEET
+302 YYAVDVDAT
-312 GYGVWLYLPE
+312 GYGVWLYLPDQDAIK
-322 KAAIDAA
+322 KAE
-329 AEWDMKVATNTETTQ
+329 EWDMSAAKNMETAQ

>member
-1 MNQNQ
+1 MGIT
-6 NKSIGTRAKEKI
+6 S
-18 QSLFREPKTEAGRIR
+18 
-33 RRIAGRVGVTG
+33 

-75 AKWNFDGI
+75 AKWNFDGT

-89 NNGTLNLGDLYP
+89 KDGTLGLGDLYP
-101 GDTRPLPVTIVNQ
+101 GDTRPLPVIIENK

-130 ASPEMQQRLYLYVEK
+130 ESPEMQQRLYLYVEV
-145 TDENGVT
+145 TDEATNT
-152 TRHYINSLSGY
+152 KTRHYINSLSGY
-163 LYTVAAKQTLR
+163 LYTVAAKQTLH
-174 ITDAELT
+174 ITDAETLSA
-181 PKENEKQD
+181 NEVQN

-206 LGKVTENNNTIT
+206 LGTVTENNNTPT

-232 PVTYDLDRAQFDAD
+232 PVIYDLDRAQFDTD
-246 GKLSSVSEYQT
+246 GKLHSVSEYQT
-257 TTNGTAGYATTGRED
+257 NTNGTAGYATTSRED
-272 YLKRLFDQYISGY
+272 YLKHLFEQYAKEY
-285 NKSAKPYDDKTT
+285 NIKAAAYDKNTKNY
-297 ISHGN
+297 GN
-302 YYAVDIDEET
+302 YYAVDVDET
-312 GYGVWLYLPE
+312 GYGVWLYLPD
-322 KAAIDAA
+322 KAAIEAA
-329 AEWDMKVATNTETTQ
+329 AQWDQNTAKRENAQ

>member
-1 MNQNQ
+1 MGIT
-6 NKSIGTRAKEKI
+6 S
-18 QSLFREPKTEAGRIR
+18 
-33 RRIAGRVGVTG
+33 

-75 AKWNFDGI
+75 AKWNFDGT

-89 NNGTLNLGDLYP
+89 KDGTLGLGDLYP

-130 ASPEMQQRLYLYVEK
+130 ESPEMQQRLYLYVEV
-145 TDENGVT
+145 TDEATNT
-152 TRHYINSLSGY
+152 KTRHYINSLSGY
-163 LYTVAAKQTLR
+163 LYTVAAKQTLH
-174 ITDAELT
+174 IIDAETLSA
-181 PKENEKQD
+181 NEVQN

-206 LGKVTENNNTIT
+206 LGKVDETGAKVT
-218 VAGKT
+218 GKA

-232 PVTYDLDRAQFDAD
+232 PVTYDLDRAQFGTD
-246 GKLSSVSEYQT
+246 GKLTSVSEYQT
-257 TTNGTAGYATTGRED
+257 NTNGTAGYATTRRED
-272 YLKRLFDQYISGY
+272 YLKRLFEQYISGY
-285 NKSAKPYDDKTT
+285 NKNAKPYDDKTT
-297 ISHGN
+297 TVHGN
-302 YYAVDIDEET
+302 YYAVDVDET
-312 GYGVWLYLPE
+312 GYGVWLYLPD

-329 AEWDMKVATNTETTQ
+329 AQWDQNTEKSENAQ
-344 PISLN
+344 SISLN
-349 LVFKGQNQPTT
+349 LVFKGQNQTTT

>member
-33 RRIAGRVGVTG
+33 RRIAGRVGITS

-75 AKWNFDGI
+75 AKWNFDGN

-89 NNGTLNLGDLYP
+89 KDGTLGLGDLYP

-130 ASPEMQQRLYLYVEK
+130 ASPEMQQRLYLYVEV
-145 TDENGVT
+145 TDEDTNT
-152 TRHYINSLSGY
+152 KTRHYINSLSGY
-163 LYTVAAKQTLR
+163 MYQVNANQTLR
-174 ITDAELT
+174 ITDAELLT
-181 PKENEKQD
+181 LKENEKQD
-189 KNTLH
+189 KNALH

-206 LGKVTENNNTIT
+206 LGTVTENNNTIT

-232 PVTYDLDRAQFDAD
+232 PVIYDLDRAQFETD
-246 GKLSSVSEYQT
+246 GKLRSVSEYQET
-257 TTNGTAGYATTGRED
+257 TKTYATTDREN
-272 YLKRLFDQYISGY
+272 YLKRLFEQYISGY
-285 NKSAKPYDDKTT
+285 NKNAKPYYTGETT
-297 ISHGN
+297 VHGS
-302 YYAVDIDEET
+302 YYAVDVDKT
-312 GYGVWLYLPE
+312 GYGVWLYLPD

-329 AEWDMKVATNTETTQ
+329 AQWDQNTEKSENAQ

>member
-1 MNQNQ
+1 
-6 NKSIGTRAKEKI
+6 
-18 QSLFREPKTEAGRIR
+18 
-33 RRIAGRVGVTG
+33 
-44 LAVLMIGAILFAL
+44 MIGAILFAL

-75 AKWNFDGI
+75 AKWNFDGT

-89 NNGTLNLGDLYP
+89 KDGTLDLGDLYP

-130 ASPEMQQRLYLYVEK
+130 ASPEMQQRLYLYVEV
-145 TDENGVT
+145 TDEATNT
-152 TRHYINSLSGY
+152 KTRHYINSLSGY

-174 ITDAELT
+174 ITDAELLT
-181 PKENEKQD
+181 LKENEAQD

-206 LGKVTENNNTIT
+206 LGTVDETGAKVT
-218 VAGKT
+218 GKA
-223 ADTQPEYLM
+223 ADSQPEYLM
-232 PVTYDLDRAQFDAD
+232 PVIYDLDRAQFGTD
-246 GKLSSVSEYQT
+246 GKLRSVSEYQET
-257 TTNGTAGYATTGRED
+257 TKTYATTDREN
-272 YLKRLFDQYISGY
+272 YLKRLFEQYISGY
-285 NKSAKPYDDKTT
+285 NKNAKPYYTGETT
-297 ISHGN
+297 VHGS
-302 YYAVDIDEET
+302 YYAVDVDKT
-312 GYGVWLYLPE
+312 GYGVWLYLPD

-329 AEWDMKVATNTETTQ
+329 AQWDQNTEKSENAQ

>member
-1 MNQNQ
+1 
-6 NKSIGTRAKEKI
+6 
-18 QSLFREPKTEAGRIR
+18 
-33 RRIAGRVGVTG
+33 
-44 LAVLMIGAILFAL
+44 MIGAILFAL

-75 AKWNFDGI
+75 AKWNFDGT

-89 NNGTLNLGDLYP
+89 KDGTLGLGDLYP

-130 ASPEMQQRLYLYVEK
+130 ESPEMQQRLYLYVEV
-145 TDENGVT
+145 TDEATNT
-152 TRHYINSLSGY
+152 KTRRYINSLSGY
-163 LYTVAAKQTLR
+163 LYTVAAGQTLHT
-174 ITDAELT
+174 TDAERTLSA
-181 PKENEKQD
+181 NEAQN

-206 LGKVTENNNTIT
+206 LGTVTENGTKVT
-218 VAGKT
+218 GKT
-223 ADTQPEYLM
+223 EDTQPEYLM
-232 PVTYDLDRAQFDAD
+232 PVIYDLDRAQFETD
-246 GKLSSVSEYQT
+246 GKLRSVSEYQT
-257 TTNGTAGYATTGRED
+257 TTNGTAGYATTSRED

-285 NKSAKPYDDKTT
+285 NSNAKPYDKTT
-297 ISHGN
+297 TTIRGN
-302 YYAVDIDEET
+302 YYAVDVDAN
-312 GYGVWLYLPE
+312 GYGVWLYLPDQDAIK
-322 KAAIDAA
+322 KAE
-329 AEWDMKVATNTETTQ
+329 EWDMSAATNTETAQ

-349 LVFKGQNQPTT
+349 LVFKGQNQTT

>member
-33 RRIAGRVGVTG
+33 RRIAGRVGITS

-75 AKWNFDGI
+75 AKWNFDGT

-89 NNGTLNLGDLYP
+89 KDGTLGLGDLYP
-101 GDTRPLPVTIVNQ
+101 GDTRPLPVIIENK

-130 ASPEMQQRLYLYVEK
+130 ESPEMQQRLYLYVEV
-145 TDENGVT
+145 TDEVT
-152 TRHYINSLSGY
+152 NTKTRHYINSLSGY
-163 LYTVAAKQTLR
+163 LYTVAAKQTLH
-174 ITDAELT
+174 ITDAETLSA
-181 PKENEKQD
+181 NEVQN

-206 LGKVTENNNTIT
+206 LGKVDETGAKVT
-218 VAGKT
+218 GKA

-232 PVTYDLDRAQFDAD
+232 PVTYDLDRAQFDTD

-257 TTNGTAGYATTGRED
+257 NTNGTAGYATTRRED
-272 YLKRLFDQYISGY
+272 YLKRLFDQYISEY
-285 NKSAKPYDDKTT
+285 NSNAKPYDDKTT
-297 ISHGN
+297 TVHGN
-302 YYAVDIDEET
+302 YYAVDVDTT
-312 GYGVWLYLPE
+312 GYGVWLYLPDKAAIEAAAKWDQE
-322 KAAIDAA
+322 KAATAA
-329 AEWDMKVATNTETTQ
+329 TQ
-344 PISLN
+344 PISLS
-349 LVFKGQNQPTT
+349 LVFKGQNQTTT

>member
-1 MNQNQ
+1 MGIT
-6 NKSIGTRAKEKI
+6 S
-18 QSLFREPKTEAGRIR
+18 
-33 RRIAGRVGVTG
+33 

-75 AKWNFDGI
+75 AKWNFDGT

-89 NNGTLNLGDLYP
+89 DNNGTLDLGDLYP

-130 ASPEMQQRLYLYVEK
+130 ASPEMQQRLYLYVEV
-145 TDENGVT
+145 TDEATNT
-152 TRHYINSLSGY
+152 KTRHYINSLSGY
-163 LYTVAAKQTLR
+163 MYQVNANQTLR
-174 ITDAELT
+174 ITDAEL
-181 PKENEKQD
+181 PLKENEKQD
-189 KNTLH
+189 INTLH

-206 LGKVTENNNTIT
+206 LGTVTENNNTIT

-232 PVTYDLDRAQFDAD
+232 PVTYDLDRAQFETD
-246 GKLSSVSEYQT
+246 GKLRSVSEYQT
-257 TTNGTAGYATTGRED
+257 TTNGTSGYATTSRED
-272 YLKRLFDQYISGY
+272 YLMRLFDQYISGY
-285 NKSAKPYDDKTT
+285 NKNAKPYDDKTT
-297 ISHGN
+297 IRGN
-302 YYAVDIDEET
+302 YYAVDVDET
-312 GYGVWLYLPE
+312 GYGVWLYLPDQDAIK
-322 KAAIDAA
+322 KAE
-329 AEWDMKVATNTETTQ
+329 EWDMSAAKNMETAQ

>member
-1 MNQNQ
+1 M
-6 NKSIGTRAKEKI
+6 
-18 QSLFREPKTEAGRIR
+18 
-33 RRIAGRVGVTG
+33 GVTG

-75 AKWNFDGI
+75 AKWNFDGT

-89 NNGTLNLGDLYP
+89 NSGTLDLGDLYP
-101 GDTRPLPVTIVNQ
+101 GDTRPLPVTIQNK

-163 LYTVAAKQTLR
+163 LYQVNANQTLR
-174 ITDAELT
+174 ITDAVLT
-181 PKENEKQD
+181 PSENEKQD

-206 LGKVTENNNTIT
+206 LGTVTEKDGTIT

-232 PVTYDLDRAQFDAD
+232 PVTYDLDRAQFGTD
-246 GKLSSVSEYQT
+246 GKLTSVSEYQT
-257 TTNGTAGYATTGRED
+257 ITNGTAGYATTSRED
-272 YLKRLFDQYISGY
+272 YLKRLFDQYISEY
-285 NKSAKPYDDKTT
+285 NKNANPYDGKTT
-297 ISHGN
+297 TVHGN
-302 YYAVDIDEET
+302 YYAVDVDDT
-312 GYGVWLYLPE
+312 GYGVWLYLPDQDAIK
-322 KAAIDAA
+322 KAE
-329 AEWDMKVATNTETTQ
+329 EWDMSAATNMESAQ

-349 LVFKGQNQPTT
+349 LVFKGQNQTTT

>member
-1 MNQNQ
+1 MGIT
-6 NKSIGTRAKEKI
+6 S
-18 QSLFREPKTEAGRIR
+18 
-33 RRIAGRVGVTG
+33 

-75 AKWNFDGI
+75 AKWNFDGT

-89 NNGTLNLGDLYP
+89 KDGTLDLGDLYP

-130 ASPEMQQRLYLYVEK
+130 ASPEMQQRLYLYVEV
-145 TDENGVT
+145 TDEDTNT
-152 TRHYINSLSGY
+152 KTRHYINSLSGY
-163 LYTVAAKQTLR
+163 LYQVNANQTLH
-174 ITDAELT
+174 ITDVERTLSA
-181 PKENEKQD
+181 NEAQN

-206 LGKVTENNNTIT
+206 LGTVDETGAKVT
-218 VAGKT
+218 GKA

-232 PVTYDLDRAQFDAD
+232 PVTYDLDRAQFDTK
-246 GKLSSVSEYQT
+246 GKLYSVSEYQT
-257 TTNGTAGYATTGRED
+257 NTNGTAGYATTSQED

-285 NKSAKPYDDKTT
+285 NSNAKPYDKITT
-297 ISHGN
+297 IVRGS
-302 YYAVDIDEET
+302 YYAVDVDET
-312 GYGVWLYLPE
+312 GYGVWLYLPD
-322 KAAIDAA
+322 KAAIEAA
-329 AEWDMKVATNTETTQ
+329 AEWDQNTAKRENAQ

-349 LVFKGQNQPTT
+349 LVFKGQNQTMT

>member
-6 NKSIGTRAKEKI
+6 NKFIGTRAKEKI

-33 RRIAGRVGVTG
+33 RRIAGRVGITS

-75 AKWNFDGI
+75 AKWNFDGT

-89 NNGTLNLGDLYP
+89 KNGTLDLGDLYP

-130 ASPEMQQRLYLYVEK
+130 ASPEMQQRLYLYVEV
-145 TDENGVT
+145 TDEDTNT
-152 TRHYINSLSGY
+152 KTRHYINSLSGY
-163 LYTVAAKQTLR
+163 LYTVAAGQTLH
-174 ITDAELT
+174 ITDAERTLSA
-181 PKENEKQD
+181 NEAQN

-206 LGKVTENNNTIT
+206 LGTVTENGTKVT
-218 VAGKT
+218 GKT
-223 ADTQPEYLM
+223 EDTQPEYLM
-232 PVTYDLDRAQFDAD
+232 PVTYDLDRAQFGTD

-272 YLKRLFDQYISGY
+272 YLKRLFEQYISEY
-285 NKSAKPYDDKTT
+285 NSNAKPYDDKTT
-297 ISHGN
+297 TVHGN
-302 YYAVDIDEET
+302 YYAVDVDKN
-312 GYGVWLYLPE
+312 GYGVWLYLPD

-329 AEWDMKVATNTETTQ
+329 ANWDQKTAATAATQ
-344 PISLN
+344 SISLS

>member
-1 MNQNQ
+1 MGIT
-6 NKSIGTRAKEKI
+6 S
-18 QSLFREPKTEAGRIR
+18 
-33 RRIAGRVGVTG
+33 

-75 AKWNFDGI
+75 AKWNFDGN

-89 NNGTLNLGDLYP
+89 KDGTLDLGDLYP

-130 ASPEMQQRLYLYVEK
+130 ASPEMQQRLYLYVEV
-145 TDENGVT
+145 TDEATNT
-152 TRHYINSLSGY
+152 KTRHYINSLSGY
-163 LYTVAAKQTLR
+163 LYTVAAGQTLH
-174 ITDAELT
+174 ITDVERTLSA
-181 PKENEKQD
+181 NEAQN

-206 LGKVTENNNTIT
+206 LGTVTENNNTIT

-232 PVTYDLDRAQFDAD
+232 PVTYDLDRAQFETD
-246 GKLSSVSEYQT
+246 GKLRSVSEYQT
-257 TTNGTAGYATTGRED
+257 TTNGTSGYATTSRGD
-272 YLKRLFDQYISGY
+272 YLKRLFEQYISGY
-285 NKSAKPYDDKTT
+285 NKNAKPYDDKTT
-297 ISHGN
+297 IVRGS
-302 YYAVDIDEET
+302 YYAVDVDET
-312 GYGVWLYLPE
+312 GYGVWLYLPDQDAIK
-322 KAAIDAA
+322 KAE
-329 AEWDMKVATNTETTQ
+329 EWDMSAATNMETAQ